1 MDLSVDLFHYPNDKA
16 FAHVKT
22 QFRGKQHKNTD
33 SYVEFLG
40 KYFKLNNAKQY
51 RFGYKVDDL
60 IVNCSFNGKSCD
72 STFFWWT
79 WNFRYGNCYTING
92 DQLMSASAGSSN
104 GLELTLHVEPE
115 EYASI
120 SHTIGMRIV
129 IHNPMD
135 FADPELNGIN
145 IFPGYET
152 DISLSQ
158 TIIRR
163 LPAPYKDKCVSY
175 ADNIFQQSQTQCMQD
190 CIQEYNY
197 KQCDCVEPSL
207 PSKPYEKQCIVT
219 NTTEL
224 CCLDAVI
231 NNLAIHGV
239 DCKCPS
245 PCLTT
250 YYNERLTTA
259 KWPSK
264 AFFRKGMYK
273 SASEDIKIYRKSHA
287 KVRIFFST
295 FCDGYMS
302 RNQYFSNLKYSAIW
316 VESWVYGLDFR

>member
-1 MDLSVDLFHYPNDKA
+1 MKSEYEPCLYNIDALEKCRFQQEPDGSVGGSLSLSERQSIRTC
-16 FAHVKT
+16 KT

-40 KYFKLNNAKQY
+40 KYFELNNAKQF

-92 DQLMSASAGSSN
+92 NQLMSASAGLSN

-135 FADPELNGIN
+135 FVDPELNGIN

-163 LPAPYKDKCVSY
+163 LPAPYKDKCISY
-175 ADNIFQQSQTQCMQD
+175 ADNFSITARHNACRIAFKNIITNSATALNLHYLQSPMR
-190 CIQEYNY
+190 
-197 KQCDCVEPSL
+197 
-207 PSKPYEKQCIVT
+207 
-219 NTTEL
+219 
-224 CCLDAVI
+224 
-231 NNLAIHGV
+231 NNV
-239 DCKCPS
+239 
-245 PCLTT
+245 
-250 YYNERLTTA
+250 
-259 KWPSK
+259 
-264 AFFRKGMYK
+264 M
-273 SASEDIKIYRKSHA
+273 
-287 KVRIFFST
+287 
-295 FCDGYMS
+295 
-302 RNQYFSNLKYSAIW
+302 
-316 VESWVYGLDFR
+316 

>member
-1 MDLSVDLFHYPNDKA
+1 ML
-16 FAHVKT
+16 
-22 QFRGKQHKNTD
+22 
-33 SYVEFLG
+33 
-40 KYFKLNNAKQY
+40 
-51 RFGYKVDDL
+51 
-60 IVNCSFNGKSCD
+60 
-72 STFFWWT
+72 
-79 WNFRYGNCYTING
+79 
-92 DQLMSASAGSSN
+92 ASAGSSN

-135 FADPELNGIN
+135 NADPDGNGIN

-175 ADNIFQQSQTQCMQD
+175 VDNPFQQSQTQCMQD

-197 KQCDCVEPSL
+197 KHCGCVERSL
-207 PSKPYEKQCIVT
+207 PSKFNMKWCTVK

-250 YYNERLTTA
+250 YYNERLTMA

-264 AFFRKGMYK
+264 AFFLEG
-273 SASEDIKIYRKSHA
+273 SIGEDIKIFRKSHA
-287 KVRIFFST
+287 KVRISFST
-295 FCDGYMS
+295 LAIITYEQKPVFHESEIFSHLGGELGLWLGLSLIAVFELLEAFLYFCNRKIY
-302 RNQYFSNLKYSAIW
+302 N
-316 VESWVYGLDFR
+316 FRT